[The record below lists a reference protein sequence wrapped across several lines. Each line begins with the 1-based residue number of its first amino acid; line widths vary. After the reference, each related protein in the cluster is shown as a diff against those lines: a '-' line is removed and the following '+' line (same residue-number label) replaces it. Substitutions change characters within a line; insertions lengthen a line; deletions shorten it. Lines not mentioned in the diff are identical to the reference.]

1 MKEGINLAFDGF
13 TLKAIVN
20 ELNSCIIGGRIE
32 KIHQPTSEEI
42 VLSIYSQG
50 INYALSINTSFS
62 FYSLHLT
69 TNLKS
74 NPLSSPNFCMLL
86 RKYLIGSRIKK
97 INMMGLERIAIF
109 EIEKYFEHGVL
120 TTLKLI
126 VELMGK
132 HSNIILAGQDNNI
145 IDSLR
150 HLNSENGSYR
160 NIFPKA
166 IYELP
171 ESNKFNIIEIEN
183 IEELYNNLNKNQSLS
198 TYFLENF
205 TGTSK
210 TLLEHSMQK
219 LEIDEDFSSEN
230 FQNLFLYL
238 RKLLEKIEN
247 NMAFCIELDKDY
259 SLEFSDK
266 VQESLSIN
274 FFLDDYYFKKEQNE
288 NFIQYRN
295 NLLAFVSKNLKKISK
310 KLDGVNSKIDECSEM
325 EKYKLYGELIT
336 SNLYKLDKT
345 HKDYIV
351 LQNYYDN
358 NREINIPLD
367 ISLSPADNAKKY
379 FKKYNKLKNTI
390 DIVSIQKNELEN
402 EINYLESIVYSL
414 QIAKNVQ
421 DIDKIYEEM
430 ESANFFA
437 RKTQVNKNSKVFKI
451 SGKLKYKNNK
461 VKTKNDFLS
470 YNIDGFNVLVGRNN
484 MENDYLTTKIAND
497 NDIWFHVKDLQ
508 GSHVILVVAQKE
520 PSQETINKVA
530 ELSAY
535 YSKAKQS
542 SNVPVDY
549 TFAKYVKKPSKSKP
563 GIVIYTNQKTV
574 NVNPKIY

>member
-1 MKEGINLAFDGF
+1 
-13 TLKAIVN
+13 
-20 ELNSCIIGGRIE
+20 
-32 KIHQPTSEEI
+32 
-42 VLSIYSQG
+42 
-50 INYALSINTSFS
+50 
-62 FYSLHLT
+62 
-69 TNLKS
+69 
-74 NPLSSPNFCMLL
+74 
-86 RKYLIGSRIKK
+86 
-97 INMMGLERIAIF
+97 
-109 EIEKYFEHGVL
+109 
-120 TTLKLI
+120 
-126 VELMGK
+126 
-132 HSNIILAGQDNNI
+132 
-145 IDSLR
+145 
-150 HLNSENGSYR
+150 
-160 NIFPKA
+160 
-166 IYELP
+166 
-171 ESNKFNIIEIEN
+171 
-183 IEELYNNLNKNQSLS
+183 
-198 TYFLENF
+198 
-205 TGTSK
+205 
-210 TLLEHSMQK
+210 MQK
-219 LEIDEDFSSEN
+219 LVVNEDFSFEN

-508 GSHVILVVAQKE
+508 GSHVILVVTQKE

>member
-1 MKEGINLAFDGF
+1 MAFDGF
-13 TLKAIVN
+13 TLKAVVN
-20 ELNSCIIGGRIE
+20 ELNSCLIGGRIE
-32 KIHQPTSEEI
+32 KIHQPTPEEI

-50 INYALSINTSFS
+50 LNYALSLNTSFS

-74 NPLSSPNFCMLL
+74 NPLSAPNFCMLL
-86 RKYLIGSRIKK
+86 RKYLVGSRIKQ
-97 INMMGLERIAIF
+97 INMIGLERIAIF
-109 EIEKYFEHGVL
+109 EIEKYNEPNIL
-120 TTLKLI
+120 TTLNLI

-132 HSNIILAGQDNNI
+132 HSNIILVNQNNVI

-160 NIFPKA
+160 NIFPKVT
-166 IYELP
+166 YEFP
-171 ESNKFNIIEIEN
+171 ESKKLNINEIDN
-183 IEELYNNLNKNQSLS
+183 ILNLYNRISDKAQNIS

-210 TLLEHSMQK
+210 TLLEHSMEK
-219 LEIDEDFSSEN
+219 LGINEDFNFEN
-230 FQNLFLYL
+230 FKNLFLYL
-238 RKLLEKIEN
+238 RKLLKKIQN

-259 SLEFSDK
+259 TLEFSDK
-266 VQESLSIN
+266 LQENLIIN
-274 FFLDDYYFKKEQNE
+274 FFLDDYYSKKEQNE

-358 NREINIPLD
+358 NKEINIPLD

-437 RKTQVNKNSKVFKI
+437 RKTQVNKNSKAFKI
-451 SGKLKYKNNK
+451 SRKLKYKNNK

-484 MENDYLTTKIAND
+484 MENDYLTTKIAKD

-508 GSHVILVVAQKE
+508 GSHVILVISQKE

-535 YSKAKQS
+535 YSKSKQS

-563 GIVIYTNQKTV
+563 GMVIYTNQKTV
-574 NVNPKIY
+574 NVNPKTH